1 MEVASF
7 DELANYL
14 SFLLSVIDDI
24 KIESCKLQFA
34 KNTEL
39 LKLNSLISIKVHQ
52 FDDDLNPPT
61 ELETFTINWWLKF
74 ADPSVATIYGIE
86 H

>member
-1 MEVASF
+1 MEHASF
-7 DELANYL
+7 DQLTNHL
-14 SFLLSVIDDI
+14 SFALATIDAM
-24 KIESCKLQFA
+24 KSKSRKLQFA
-34 KNTEL
+34 KNIEL

-61 ELETFTINWWLKF
+61 EFETSIINWWLKF
-74 ADPSVATIYGIE
+74 ADPSVATIYSIE